1 MSSEP
6 GNAVAR
12 PTRVTYVGR
21 SNCLWP
27 LALLT
32 FHQKQAPGVPGAP
45 SNRNDLAIMSQ
56 PTETMTLGQWIIER
70 SRRGI
75 SSSGDS
81 RFHHVIK
88 RYTPEDYDHL
98 LSTLAENPE
107 KNRELCASVAWL
119 LCQRPHRR
127 MGMWIAYGGY
137 AKERL
142 VASLAGLKAYETR
155 TRKLLSLGLGEL
167 RHAIPHPAL
176 EAVARICLGSGYR
189 PVGQAKPKKT
199 TSAPDLPD
207 WKTVF
212 TRVTDSR
219 DGLPRFYVRGSRT
232 ELFGYD
238 GYQGTHQ
245 QLDRILEFLGG
256 NRKHGWHGTDSPLN
270 VALYEYVDHYSPDDR
285 EDEGL
290 EDRIEIYAGNY
301 LGCGNPQGAWVIG
314 FCLFRDL
321 LTHLGL
327 NPPRR
332 LKGEP

>member
-6 GNAVAR
+6 GNAAAR
-12 PTRVTYVGR
+12 PTRVTYVGK

-32 FHQKQAPGVPGAP
+32 FHQRQAPGVPGAP

-98 LSTLAENPE
+98 LSALAENPE

-189 PVGQAKPKKT
+189 PAGQAKPKKT
-199 TSAPDLPD
+199 TSTPDMPD

-270 VALYEYVDHYSPDDR
+270 VASYEYVDHYSPDDR